1 MGQAKSADKEVS
13 IRGIAGPFSVLAQNF
28 APGTSAADV
37 ENAFTRVGGQIL
49 KCVVLKTEPFV
60 LVEAVFARREG
71 GELAINKFDGV
82 MVCCRLSNPLFLL
95 SFLSPLQS
103 GHLVSNTNM
112 TWHAGGW
119 VHLTSLS

>member
-49 KCVVLKTEPFV
+49 KCVVLKSEPFV
-60 LVEAVFARREG
+60 LVEAVFASREG
-71 GELAINKFDGV
+71 GALAINKFDGV
-82 MVCCRLSNPLFLL
+82 MVWDF
-95 SFLSPLQS
+95 SPFFFNLEIFS
-103 GHLVSNTNM
+103 SKH
-112 TWHAGGW
+112 
-119 VHLTSLS
+119 